1 VPTLAPLAALNRAI
15 RDNDVAEVTRQLS
28 SEPGLRAVEC
38 TAAASRW
45 EWQLDEGRLINPFG
59 FLRGGYVSVFADALM
74 SSAIGAL
81 LSDGELATTAEMK
94 VAFLRPAT
102 PGLLRGEARV
112 VHKGSRVA
120 FLEAQIRDGK
130 DQLLA
135 TVTST
140 WTVIRSG

>member
-1 VPTLAPLAALNRAI
+1 
-15 RDNDVAEVTRQLS
+15 
-28 SEPGLRAVEC
+28 
-38 TAAASRW
+38 
-45 EWQLDEGRLINPFG
+45 
-59 FLRGGYVSVFADALM
+59 VFADALM